1 MEMRRKFRTNIVNL
15 KELLQYCIYFLCVY
29 CNYNNDME
37 IRFRSYYVIKFNY
50 VNKAEIKDIWQT
62 TAAGDPNFY
71 GLFEIRI
78 SSRHV

>member
-1 MEMRRKFRTNIVNL
+1 
-15 KELLQYCIYFLCVY
+15 
-29 CNYNNDME
+29 ME

-71 GLFEIRI
+71 GLFEMRI
-78 SSRHV
+78 SLRHV